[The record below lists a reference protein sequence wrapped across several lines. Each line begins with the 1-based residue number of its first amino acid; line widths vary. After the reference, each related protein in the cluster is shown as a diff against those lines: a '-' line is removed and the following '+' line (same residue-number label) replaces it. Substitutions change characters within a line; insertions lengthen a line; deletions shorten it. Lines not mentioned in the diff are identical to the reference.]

1 MLMRVYRVWLLLVI
15 LTLLTWWA
23 GKAGFSGEWL
33 VVALLVSIFIK
44 GHFVIADFM
53 GLRGVAPLWRVL
65 VHGWLV
71 MVTGLIF
78 LAYWLGT

>member
-1 MLMRVYRVWLLLVI
+1 MKAWLVWLLLVV

-23 GKAGFSGEWL
+23 GQAGYRGQWL
-33 VVALLVSIFIK
+33 VLALLASVFIK

-53 GLRGVAPLWRVL
+53 GLRGVALRWRML

-71 MVTGLIF
+71 LVLGLIF
-78 LAYWLGT
+78 LAYGLGM

>member
-1 MLMRVYRVWLLLVI
+1 MKAWLVWLLLVV

-23 GKAGFSGEWL
+23 GQAGYHGQGL
-33 VVALLVSIFIK
+33 VLALLASVFVK

-53 GLRGVAPLWRVL
+53 GLRGVALRWRLL

-71 MVTGLIF
+71 LVIGLIF
-78 LAYWLGT
+78 LAYWIGV

>member
-1 MLMRVYRVWLLLVI
+1 MKAWLVWLLLVV

-23 GKAGFSGEWL
+23 GQAGYSGQWL
-33 VVALLVSIFIK
+33 VLALLASVFVK

-53 GLRGVAPLWRVL
+53 GLRGVAVRWRLL

-71 MVTGLIF
+71 LVLGLIWV
-78 LAYWLGT
+78 AYGMGMR

>member
-1 MLMRVYRVWLLLVI
+1 MAVRIYLVWILLIV

-23 GKAGFSGEWL
+23 GKAGYSGQWL
-33 VVALLVSIFIK
+33 VVALLASIFIK

-53 GLRGVAPLWRVL
+53 GLRGVALLWRAL

-71 MVTGLIF
+71 LVLGLIF
-78 LAYWLGT
+78 LAYWIGM

>member
-1 MLMRVYRVWLLLVI
+1 MRLWLVWILLLV

-23 GKAGFSGEWL
+23 GKAGYSGQWL
-33 VVALLVSIFIK
+33 ALALLGSVFIK

-53 GLRGVAPLWRVL
+53 ALRGAALLWRAL

-71 MVTGLIF
+71 LVVCMIF
-78 LAYWLGT
+78 LAYQTGM